1 MKGEVEVDDTLDIR
15 GVVCPYTF
23 VKTKLKLEGMED
35 GSVLRVEVDYEPAT
49 RNVPRSLKEQGHEV
63 LSVEPLKEGEWEI
76 VTRKG

>member
-1 MKGEVEVDDTLDIR
+1 MTEEVEADDTLDIR
-15 GVVCPYTF
+15 GVECPYTF

-35 GSVLRVEVDYEPAT
+35 GAVLRVEVDYEPAT

-63 LSVEPLKEGEWEI
+63 LEVEPLKEGEWEI

>member
-1 MKGEVEVDDTLDIR
+1 MTEEVEVDDTLDIR
-15 GVVCPYTF
+15 GVECPYTF

-35 GSVLRVEVDYEPAT
+35 DAVLRVEVDYEPAT

-63 LSVEPLKEGEWEI
+63 LAVEPLKEGEWEI